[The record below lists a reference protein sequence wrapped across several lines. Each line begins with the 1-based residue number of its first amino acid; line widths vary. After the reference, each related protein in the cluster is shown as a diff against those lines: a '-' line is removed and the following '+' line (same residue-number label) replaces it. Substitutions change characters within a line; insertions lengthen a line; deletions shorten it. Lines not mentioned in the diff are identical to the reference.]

1 MAQEQDLQLTP
12 PAETTGGGK
21 KKLIIIIVAALLV
34 VGIAVGVTVFLM
46 GGEDKPAAE
55 GEAAAPAAADA
66 APAVDPK
73 ATPLYYKL
81 KPEFIVNYQV
91 GTRQRFLQVYME
103 VMTRDP
109 ATMED
114 LETHSPMLRNN
125 MIQIMSEQN
134 FDELRT
140 NEGRVKLRELLTAEV
155 KRLMQAETGKD
166 TIEQVLFT
174 NYVMQ

>member
-34 VGIAVGVTVFLM
+34 VGIAVGATVFLM
-46 GGEDKPAAE
+46 GGDDKPAAE
-55 GEAAAPAAADA
+55 GEAAPAAADA
-66 APAVDPK
+66 APAVDSK

-125 MIQIMSEQN
+125 IIQIMSEQN
-134 FDELRT
+134 FEELRT
-140 NEGRVKLRELLTAEV
+140 NEGRVKLREMLTAEV
-155 KRLMQAETGKD
+155 KRMMQAETGKD

>member
-12 PAETTGGGK
+12 PPETTGGGK

-34 VGIAVGVTVFLM
+34 VGIAVGATIFLM
-46 GGEDKPAAE
+46 GGDDKAAPAAE
-55 GEAAAPAAADA
+55 GEAAAAPEA

-91 GTRQRFLQVYME
+91 GSRQRFLQVYME

-109 ATMED
+109 ATMDD

-125 MIQIMSEQN
+125 IIQMMSEQD
-134 FDELRT
+134 FETLRT
-140 NEGRVKLRELLTAEV
+140 NEGRVKLREMLTAEV